1 MEPSEALDPLL
12 SSDEFDE
19 IIEILFCHGLHK
31 HLPNLLGKIIER
43 FPDFDERFCSP
54 HRQMLL
60 LVAYCQDFQ
69 KNGPLP
75 SIRHTM
81 FLSTL
86 HDSIVGLL
94 KSEHKLV
101 DLAGSL
107 NTYKLVGGLRCLLA
121 RSILMNPKFS
131 VTDIERTI
139 SSYFPTLPVKPSNYK
154 HWASWAEILKIDLEE
169 KSEVLTNASKVN
181 GMSAKHLRDKL
192 DNLPVERKKPDS
204 DQDKSIIHV
213 WKTVSLRF
221 DDFVRHLMSLL
232 PENFLSKIVEN
243 PHPKIKMLSS
253 RLDPMAVESEVIA
266 FLDYLCDIYVES
278 EFWTSG
284 FVQGIVNK

>member
-1 MEPSEALDPLL
+1 METCEALDPLL

-19 IIEILFCHGLHK
+19 IVEILFCHGLHK
-31 HLPNLLGKIIER
+31 DLPNLLSKIIER
-43 FPDFDERFCSP
+43 FPDFHDRFSSP
-54 HRQMLL
+54 HRQMLV

-75 SIRHTM
+75 DIRHTM

-86 HDSIVGLL
+86 HDSMVGLI
-94 KSEHKLV
+94 KSQHKLV
-101 DLAGSL
+101 DLIGSL

-121 RSILMNPKFS
+121 RSILMKPKFS

-154 HWASWAEILKIDLEE
+154 HWESWAEILKIDLEE
-169 KSEVLTNASKVN
+169 KSEVLKEANRVN

-192 DNLPVERKKPDS
+192 DNLPVERKKPD
-204 DQDKSIIHV
+204 QDESIINV
-213 WKTVSLRF
+213 WKTISLKF
-221 DDFVRHLMSLL
+221 DEFVRHLMSLL
-232 PENFLSKIVEN
+232 PENFLSKIGEN

-253 RLDPMAVESEVIA
+253 RIDPLASEAEVMA
-266 FLDYLCDIYVES
+266 FLDNLCDIYIES
-278 EFWTSG
+278 KFWTSG
-284 FVQGIVNK
+284 FVQEIISK

>member
-1 MEPSEALDPLL
+1 METCEALDPLL

-19 IIEILFCHGLHK
+19 IVEILFCHGLHK
-31 HLPNLLGKIIER
+31 DLPNLLSTIIER
-43 FPDFDERFCSP
+43 IPDFDERFSSP
-54 HRQMLL
+54 HRQMLV

-75 SIRHTM
+75 DIRHTM

-86 HDSIVGLL
+86 HDSMVGLL
-94 KSEHKLV
+94 KSQHKLV
-101 DLAGSL
+101 DMIGSL

-154 HWASWAEILKIDLEE
+154 HWESWAEILKIDLED
-169 KSEVLTNASKVN
+169 KSEVLKEANRVN

-192 DNLPVERKKPDS
+192 DNLPVERKKPD
-204 DQDKSIIHV
+204 QDESIINV
-213 WKTVSLRF
+213 WKTISLKF
-221 DDFVRHLMSLL
+221 DEFVRHLMSLL
-232 PENFLSKIVEN
+232 PENFLSKIGVN

-253 RLDPMAVESEVIA
+253 RIDPLASEAEVMA
-266 FLDYLCDIYVES
+266 FLDNLCDIYIES
-278 EFWTSG
+278 KFWTSD
-284 FVQGIVNK
+284 FVQEIIIK

>member
-1 MEPSEALDPLL
+1 MEAGEAPDPIL

-19 IIEILFCHGLHK
+19 IVEILFCHGLHK
-31 HLPNLLGKIIER
+31 DLPNLLCKILER
-43 FPDFDERFCSP
+43 FPDFDERFSSP

-60 LVAYCQDFQ
+60 LVDYCQDFQ

-86 HDSIVGLL
+86 HDSVVGLL
-94 KSEHKLV
+94 KSEHNIVELV
-101 DLAGSL
+101 GGL

-121 RSILMNPKFS
+121 RSILMNPKFT

-139 SSYFPTLPVKPSNYK
+139 ASYFPTLPVKPSNYK
-154 HWASWAEILKIDLEE
+154 HWESWAEILKIDLEE
-169 KSEVLTNASKVN
+169 KSVVLKEANRVN

-192 DNLPVERKKPDS
+192 DNLPVERKNP
-204 DQDKSIIHV
+204 DQDESIIKV
-213 WKTVSLRF
+213 WKTISLKF
-221 DDFVRHLMSLL
+221 DEFVRHLMSLL

-243 PHPKIKMLSS
+243 PHPKMKMLSS
-253 RLDPMAVESEVIA
+253 RLDPLAGQAGVIA
-266 FLDYLCDIYVES
+266 FLDYLCDICVES
-278 EFWTSG
+278 EFWTSQ
-284 FVQGIVNK
+284 FVQEIISK

>member
-1 MEPSEALDPLL
+1 MESSKALDPLL

-19 IIEILFCHGLHK
+19 IVEILFCHGLHK
-31 HLPNLLGKIIER
+31 DLPNLLRNIYER
-43 FPDFDERFCSP
+43 YPDYDERFSSP

-86 HDSIVGLL
+86 HDSMVGLL
-94 KSEHKLV
+94 KSERKLV

-121 RSILMNPKFS
+121 RSILMNPKFT

-154 HWASWAEILKIDLEE
+154 HWESWAEILKIDLEE
-169 KSEVLTNASKVN
+169 ESKVLKEVN
-181 GMSAKHLRDKL
+181 RVNRMSAKHLRDKL
-192 DNLPVERKKPDS
+192 DNLPVERKKPD
-204 DQDKSIIHV
+204 QDESIINV
-213 WKTVSLRF
+213 WKTISLKF
-221 DDFVRHLMSLL
+221 DEFVRHLLSLL
-232 PENFLSKIVEN
+232 PENFLSKIAGH
-243 PHPKIKMLSS
+243 PHPKIQLLSS
-253 RLDPMAVESEVIA
+253 RLDPLAGEAEVMA
-266 FLDYLCDIYVES
+266 FLEYLCDIHVES
-278 EFWTSG
+278 EFWTSH
-284 FVQGIVNK
+284 FVQDIISK